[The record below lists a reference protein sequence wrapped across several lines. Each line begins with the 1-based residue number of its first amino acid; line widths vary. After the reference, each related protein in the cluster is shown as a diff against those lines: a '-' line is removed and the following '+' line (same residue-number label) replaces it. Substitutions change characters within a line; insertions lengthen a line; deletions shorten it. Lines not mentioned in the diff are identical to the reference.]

1 MNTITL
7 LRLIGIAGK
16 LRLLPSSKTSS
27 SSGKRYLKHSLI
39 LKTINQGDFFYLLYV
54 NIKDIWPMILLLQK
68 EFSHPGAH
76 FWHWPNL
83 VSHVLLSK
91 QFPLQLYRQLGPNVP
106 LIQAR
111 KKCVNNYFFI
121 NRCGSLIHEQPEYCE
136 YKAICS
142 IYWNATIKV
151 VV

>member
-1 MNTITL
+1 MKNIFQSCKEISQIQL
-7 LRLIGIAGK
+7 DFKDKKSWR
-16 LRLLPSSKTSS
+16 
-27 SSGKRYLKHSLI
+27 
-39 LKTINQGDFFYLLYV
+39 FFYLFNV

-111 KKCVNNYFFI
+111 KNMCKQLFFHKSMWLFNSWTTGI
-121 NRCGSLIHEQPEYCE
+121 LWN
-136 YKAICS
+136 KAICS
-142 IYWNATIKV
+142 IYWTATIKV
-151 VV
+151 DV